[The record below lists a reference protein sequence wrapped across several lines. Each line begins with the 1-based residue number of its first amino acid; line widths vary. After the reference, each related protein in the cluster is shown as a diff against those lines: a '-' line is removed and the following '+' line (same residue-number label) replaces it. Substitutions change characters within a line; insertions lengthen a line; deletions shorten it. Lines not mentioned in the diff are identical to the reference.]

1 VCVFNTYIYI
11 EVGSAGG
18 VEEVEM
24 GEGDN
29 DEAPNMLDICLWAI
43 AQPGGVGEKGSQ
55 EAGVDVGAGRDV
67 GEGMRD
73 EAVQRRLVQTAAYA
87 DVCWRMLAYAD
98 VC

>member
-1 VCVFNTYIYI
+1 VYLIHTYI

-18 VEEVEM
+18 VEDVEV

-67 GEGMRD
+67 GEGMRK
-73 EAVQRRLVQTAAYA
+73 EAVKRRLVQTAAFA
-87 DVCWRMLAYAD
+87 DVC
-98 VC
+98 